1 MLCICRRDV
10 ADGTAPAACRWALWD
25 EFQIVEA
32 SMYGYWNASAPIK
45 IADGHD
51 VLATSWVR
59 HDTPDVLVAIGSWN
73 AGMRDTYSYHTCLQV
88 DAGGCRTDDDG
99 SINILLVLMGA
110 LISS

>member
-1 MLCICRRDV
+1 MLCIWPACTILLKLNAEPCLRAMLCICRRNV

-51 VLATSWVR
+51 VLATSWVQ
-59 HDTPDVLVAIGSWN
+59 HGTPDVLVAIGSWN
-73 AGMRDTYSYHTCLQV
+73 AGTRD
-88 DAGGCRTDDDG
+88 
-99 SINILLVLMGA
+99 LLLP
-110 LISS
+110 

>member
-1 MLCICRRDV
+1 MLYTCCCDV
-10 ADGTAPAACRWALWD
+10 ADGTALAVGRWALWD

-73 AGMRDTYSYHTCLQV
+73 AGKCDMTECADSVR
-88 DAGGCRTDDDG
+88 
-99 SINILLVLMGA
+99 
-110 LISS
+110 